1 MKNKM
6 ADLFDKIAKDDTLRL
21 ARMGREQ
28 GIYPYFKPLSET
40 EGTEVVIDG
49 KRLIMIGSN
58 NYLGLTTHPRVRQAS
73 IEAIQKYGTSC
84 TGSRF
89 LNGSLELHKELE
101 RRLAKFMGKEAALVF
116 STGYQSNLG
125 AITAL
130 MGKDDVAIC
139 DKDAHASLVDAVKM
153 AGCQMKRFRHNDM
166 ADLERILKETGDAAK
181 LVIVDGVY
189 SMGGDLA
196 KVPELI
202 ALCKQYGARFFLDDA
217 HGLGVMGPGGRG
229 TSFHFNAVDDVDL
242 IMGTFSKSF
251 ASLGGVIGG
260 GKDVID
266 FIQHNA
272 RPFIFSASMP
282 PANAA
287 AVLACLDV
295 IEADPSYVQ
304 RVHVQAAKV
313 RVALR
318 EMGYNCGESVTPV
331 VPVYIGSEMNTI
343 FAWRAFYDHGV
354 YVNPVVPPGVPPN
367 KSLLRTSYMATHT
380 DEQIERVIKAFY
392 EVGTYIGLI
401 EEKEPATA

>member
-1 MKNKM
+1 M
-6 ADLFDKIAKDDTLRL
+6 ADLFDKIANDTTLQQ
-21 ARMGREQ
+21 ARMSREM

-58 NYLGLTTHPRVRQAS
+58 NYLGLTTHPRVKQAA
-73 IEAIQKYGTSC
+73 IDAIQKYGTSC

-101 RRLAKFMGKEAALVF
+101 RRLAKFIGKEAAIVF

-130 MGKDDVAIC
+130 MDKDDVAIC

-153 AGCQMKRFRHNDM
+153 SGCQMKRFRHNDM
-166 ADLERILKETGDAAK
+166 ADLERLLKDTQGSPS

-196 KVPELI
+196 KVPEII

-217 HGLGVMGPGGRG
+217 HGMGVMGPGGRG
-229 TSFHFNAVDDVDL
+229 TAWHFNAIDDVDL
-242 IMGTFSKSF
+242 VMGTFSKSF
-251 ASLGGVIGG
+251 ASLGGVIAGS
-260 GKDVID
+260 KDVID
-266 FIQHNA
+266 YIQHHA
-272 RPFIFSASMP
+272 RSFIFSASMP
-282 PANAA
+282 PANVA
-287 AVLACLDV
+287 AVLACLDI
-295 IEADPSYVQ
+295 IEETPSYVQ
-304 RVHVQAAKV
+304 NVHRQAAKV
-313 RVALR
+313 RTALR

-331 VPVYIGSEMNTI
+331 VPVYTGSEMNTI
-343 FAWRAFYDHGV
+343 FAWKSFYDHGI

-367 KSLLRTSYMATHT
+367 KSLLRTSYMASHT

-401 EEKEPATA
+401 EEKATA

>member
-1 MKNKM
+1 M
-6 ADLFDKIAKDDTLRL
+6 ADLFDKIATDPVLQS
-21 ARMGREQ
+21 ARMGREM

-58 NYLGLTTHPRVRQAS
+58 NYLGLTTHPRVRQAA

-101 RRLAKFMGKEAALVF
+101 SRLARFMGKEAALVF

-130 MGKDDVAIC
+130 MDKNDIALC
-139 DKDAHASLVDAVKM
+139 DKDVHASLVDAVMM
-153 AGCQMKRFRHNDM
+153 AGCQMKRWRHNDM
-166 ADLERILKETGDAAK
+166 ADLERLLKETAGAARM
-181 LVIVDGVY
+181 VIVDGVY

-196 KVPELI
+196 KVPEI
-202 ALCKQYGARFFLDDA
+202 VALCKQYGARFFLDDA

-229 TSFHFNAVDDVDL
+229 TSIHFNAVDDVDL

-260 GKDVID
+260 SKDVID
-266 FIQHNA
+266 YIQHHA

-282 PANAA
+282 AANAA
-287 AVLACLDV
+287 AVLACLDI

-304 RVHVQAAKV
+304 QVHKQAAKV

-318 EMGYNCGESVTPV
+318 DMGYNCGESVTPV
-331 VPVYIGSEMNTI
+331 VPVMIGSEMNTV
-343 FAWRAFYDHGV
+343 FAWKAFYDHGV
-354 YVNPVVPPGVPPN
+354 YVNPVLPPGVPPN
-367 KSLLRTSYMATHT
+367 KSMLRTSYMATHT

-401 EEKEPATA
+401 EDKEPATA

>member
-1 MKNKM
+1 M
-6 ADLFDKIAKDDTLRL
+6 ADLFDKIANDSTLQQ
-21 ARMGREQ
+21 ARMSREM

-58 NYLGLTTHPRVRQAS
+58 NYLGLTTHPRVKQAA
-73 IEAIQKYGTSC
+73 IDAIQKYGTSC

-101 RRLAKFMGKEAALVF
+101 RRLAKFIGKEAAIVF

-130 MGKDDVAIC
+130 MEKDDVAIC

-153 AGCQMKRFRHNDM
+153 SGCQMKRFRHNDM
-166 ADLERILKETGDAAK
+166 ADLERLLKDTQGAPSM
-181 LVIVDGVY
+181 VIVDGVY

-196 KVPELI
+196 KVPEII

-229 TSFHFNAVDDVDL
+229 TAWHFNAIDDVDL
-242 IMGTFSKSF
+242 VMGTFSKSF
-251 ASLGGVIGG
+251 ASLGGVIAG

-266 FIQHNA
+266 YIQHHA
-272 RPFIFSASMP
+272 RSFIFSASMP
-282 PANAA
+282 PANVA
-287 AVLACLDV
+287 AVLACLDI
-295 IEADPSYVQ
+295 IEETPSYVQ
-304 RVHVQAAKV
+304 NVHRQAAKV
-313 RVALR
+313 RTALR

-331 VPVYIGSEMNTI
+331 VPVYTGSEMNTI
-343 FAWRAFYDHGV
+343 FAWKSFYDHGI

-367 KSLLRTSYMATHT
+367 KSLLRTSYMASHT

-401 EEKEPATA
+401 EEKATA

>member
-1 MKNKM
+1 M
-6 ADLFDKIAKDDTLRL
+6 ADLFDKIANDTTLQQ
-21 ARMGREQ
+21 ARMSREM

-58 NYLGLTTHPRVRQAS
+58 NYLGLTTHPHVKQAA
-73 IEAIQKYGTSC
+73 IDAIQKYGTSC

-101 RRLAKFMGKEAALVF
+101 RRLAKFIGKEAAIVF

-130 MGKDDVAIC
+130 MEKDDVAIC

-153 AGCQMKRFRHNDM
+153 SGCQMKRFRHNDM
-166 ADLERILKETGDAAK
+166 ADLERLLKDSQGSASM
-181 LVIVDGVY
+181 VIVDGVY

-196 KVPELI
+196 KVPEI
-202 ALCKQYGARFFLDDA
+202 IVLCKQYGARFFLDDA

-229 TSFHFNAVDDVDL
+229 TAWHFNAIDDVDL
-242 IMGTFSKSF
+242 VMGTFSKSF
-251 ASLGGVIGG
+251 ASLGGVIAG

-266 FIQHNA
+266 YIQHHA
-272 RPFIFSASMP
+272 RSFIFSASMP
-282 PANAA
+282 PANVA
-287 AVLACLDV
+287 AVLACLDI
-295 IEADPSYVQ
+295 IEENPSYVQ
-304 RVHVQAAKV
+304 NVHRQAAKV
-313 RVALR
+313 RTALR

-331 VPVYIGSEMNTI
+331 VPVYTGSEMNTI
-343 FAWRAFYDHGV
+343 FAWKSFYDHGI

-367 KSLLRTSYMATHT
+367 KSLLRTSYMASHT

-401 EEKEPATA
+401 EEKATA

>member
-1 MKNKM
+1 M
-6 ADLFDKIAKDDTLRL
+6 ADLFDKIANDSTLQQ
-21 ARMGREQ
+21 ARMSREM

-58 NYLGLTTHPRVRQAS
+58 NYLGLTTHPRVKQAA
-73 IEAIQKYGTSC
+73 IDAIQKYGTSC

-101 RRLAKFMGKEAALVF
+101 RRLAKFIGKEAAIVF

-130 MGKDDVAIC
+130 MEKDDVAIC

-153 AGCQMKRFRHNDM
+153 SGCQMKRFRHNDM
-166 ADLERILKETGDAAK
+166 ADLERLLKDTQGTAR

-196 KVPELI
+196 KVPEII

-229 TSFHFNAVDDVDL
+229 TAWHFNAIDDIDL
-242 IMGTFSKSF
+242 VMGTFSKSF
-251 ASLGGVIGG
+251 ASLGGVIAG

-266 FIQHNA
+266 YIQHHA
-272 RPFIFSASMP
+272 RSFIFSASMP
-282 PANAA
+282 PANVA
-287 AVLACLDV
+287 AVLACLD
-295 IEADPSYVQ
+295 I
-304 RVHVQAAKV
+304 
-313 RVALR
+313 
-318 EMGYNCGESVTPV
+318 
-331 VPVYIGSEMNTI
+331 
-343 FAWRAFYDHGV
+343 
-354 YVNPVVPPGVPPN
+354 
-367 KSLLRTSYMATHT
+367 
-380 DEQIERVIKAFY
+380 
-392 EVGTYIGLI
+392 I
-401 EEKEPATA
+401 EEGK

>member
-1 MKNKM
+1 M
-6 ADLFDKIAKDDTLRL
+6 ADLFDKIANDTTLQQ
-21 ARMGREQ
+21 ARMSREM

-58 NYLGLTTHPRVRQAS
+58 NYLGLTTHPHVKQAA
-73 IEAIQKYGTSC
+73 IDAIQKYGTSC

-101 RRLAKFMGKEAALVF
+101 RRLAKFIGKEAAIVF

-130 MGKDDVAIC
+130 MEKDDIAIC

-153 AGCQMKRFRHNDM
+153 SGCQMKRFRHNDM
-166 ADLERILKETGDAAK
+166 ADLERLLKDSQGSPS

-196 KVPELI
+196 KVPEII

-229 TSFHFNAVDDVDL
+229 TAWHFNAIDDVDL
-242 IMGTFSKSF
+242 VMGTFSKSF
-251 ASLGGVIGG
+251 ASLGGVIAG

-266 FIQHNA
+266 YIQHHA
-272 RPFIFSASMP
+272 RSFIFSASMP
-282 PANAA
+282 PANVA
-287 AVLACLDV
+287 AVLACLDI
-295 IEADPSYVQ
+295 IEENPSYVQ
-304 RVHVQAAKV
+304 NVHRQAAKV
-313 RVALR
+313 RTALR

-331 VPVYIGSEMNTI
+331 VPVYTGSEMNTI
-343 FAWRAFYDHGV
+343 FAWKSFYDHGI

-367 KSLLRTSYMATHT
+367 KSLLRTSYMASHT

-401 EEKEPATA
+401 EEKATA

>member
-1 MKNKM
+1 M
-6 ADLFDKIAKDDTLRL
+6 ADLFDKIAKDEVMQQ
-21 ARMGREQ
+21 ARMSREQ
-28 GIYPYFKPLSET
+28 GFYPYFKPLSET

-58 NYLGLTTHPRVRQAS
+58 NYLGLTTHPRVRQAA

-101 RRLAKFMGKEAALVF
+101 RRLAKFIGKEAAIVF

-125 AITAL
+125 AISAL
-130 MGKDDVAIC
+130 LDKDDIAVC
-139 DKDAHASLVDAVKM
+139 DKDVHASLVDAVKM
-153 AGCQMKRFRHNDM
+153 AGCQMKRWRHNDM
-166 ADLERILKETGDAAK
+166 ADLERVLIDTQDSARM
-181 LVIVDGVY
+181 VIVDGVY

-196 KVPELI
+196 KVPEII

-229 TSFHFNAVDDVDL
+229 TSMHFNAVDDVDL

-251 ASLGGVIGG
+251 ASLGGVIAGNR
-260 GKDVID
+260 DVID
-266 FIQHNA
+266 FIQHHA
-272 RPFIFSASMP
+272 RSFIFSASMP
-282 PANAA
+282 AANAA

-304 RVHVQAAKV
+304 QVHRQAAKV

-331 VPVYIGSEMNTI
+331 VPVFIGSEMNTV
-343 FAWRAFYDHGV
+343 FAWKAFYDHGI
-354 YVNPVVPPGVPPN
+354 YVNPVLPPGVPPN
-367 KSLLRTSYMATHT
+367 KSMLRTSYMATHT

-401 EEKEPATA
+401 EDKEPVTA

>member
-1 MKNKM
+1 M
-6 ADLFDKIAKDDTLRL
+6 ADLFDKIANDTTLQQ
-21 ARMGREQ
+21 ARMSREM

-58 NYLGLTTHPRVRQAS
+58 NYLGLTTHPRVKQAA
-73 IEAIQKYGTSC
+73 IDAIQKYGTSC

-101 RRLAKFMGKEAALVF
+101 RRLAKFIGKEAAIVF

-130 MGKDDVAIC
+130 MEKDDVAIC

-153 AGCQMKRFRHNDM
+153 SGCQMKRFRHNDM
-166 ADLERILKETGDAAK
+166 ADLERLLKDSQGSPS

-196 KVPELI
+196 KVPEII

-229 TSFHFNAVDDVDL
+229 TAWHFNAIDDVDL
-242 IMGTFSKSF
+242 VMGTFSKSF
-251 ASLGGVIGG
+251 ASLGGVIAG

-266 FIQHNA
+266 YIQHHA
-272 RPFIFSASMP
+272 RSFIFSASMP
-282 PANAA
+282 PANVA
-287 AVLACLDV
+287 AVLACLDI
-295 IEADPSYVQ
+295 IEETPSYVQ
-304 RVHVQAAKV
+304 NVHRQAAKV
-313 RVALR
+313 RTALR

-331 VPVYIGSEMNTI
+331 VPVYTGSEMNTI
-343 FAWRAFYDHGV
+343 FAWKSFYDHGI

-367 KSLLRTSYMATHT
+367 KSLLRTSYMASHT

-401 EEKEPATA
+401 EEKATA

>member
-1 MKNKM
+1 M
-6 ADLFDKIAKDDTLRL
+6 ADLFDKIANDTTLQQ
-21 ARMGREQ
+21 ARMSREM

-58 NYLGLTTHPRVRQAS
+58 NYLGLTTHPHVKQAA
-73 IEAIQKYGTSC
+73 IDAIQKYGTSC

-101 RRLAKFMGKEAALVF
+101 RRLAKFIGKEAAIVF

-130 MGKDDVAIC
+130 MEKDDVAIC

-153 AGCQMKRFRHNDM
+153 SGCQMKRFRHNDM
-166 ADLERILKETGDAAK
+166 ADLERLLKDSQGSAS

-196 KVPELI
+196 KVPEII

-229 TSFHFNAVDDVDL
+229 TAWHFNAIDDVDL
-242 IMGTFSKSF
+242 VMGTFSKSF
-251 ASLGGVIGG
+251 ASLGGVIAG

-266 FIQHNA
+266 YIQHHA
-272 RPFIFSASMP
+272 RSFIFSASMP
-282 PANAA
+282 PANVA
-287 AVLACLDV
+287 AVLACLDI
-295 IEADPSYVQ
+295 IEENPSYVQ
-304 RVHVQAAKV
+304 NVHRQAAKV
-313 RVALR
+313 RTALR

-331 VPVYIGSEMNTI
+331 VPVYTGSEMNTI
-343 FAWRAFYDHGV
+343 FAWKSFYDHGI

-367 KSLLRTSYMATHT
+367 KSLLRTSYMASHT

-401 EEKEPATA
+401 EEKATA

>member
-1 MKNKM
+1 M
-6 ADLFDKIAKDDTLRL
+6 ADLFDKIANDTTLQQ
-21 ARMGREQ
+21 ARMSREM

-58 NYLGLTTHPRVRQAS
+58 NYLGLTTHPHVKQAA
-73 IEAIQKYGTSC
+73 IDAIQKYGTSC

-101 RRLAKFMGKEAALVF
+101 RRLAKFIGKEAAIVF

-130 MGKDDVAIC
+130 MEKDDIAIC

-153 AGCQMKRFRHNDM
+153 SGCQMKRFRHNDM
-166 ADLERILKETGDAAK
+166 ADLERLLKDSQGSAS

-196 KVPELI
+196 KVPEII

-229 TSFHFNAVDDVDL
+229 TAWHFNAIDDVDL
-242 IMGTFSKSF
+242 VMGTFSKSF
-251 ASLGGVIGG
+251 ASLGGVIAG

-266 FIQHNA
+266 YIQHHA
-272 RPFIFSASMP
+272 RSFIFSASMP
-282 PANAA
+282 PANVA
-287 AVLACLDV
+287 AVLACLDI
-295 IEADPSYVQ
+295 IEENPSYVQ
-304 RVHVQAAKV
+304 NVHRQAAKV
-313 RVALR
+313 RTALR

-331 VPVYIGSEMNTI
+331 VPVYTGSEMNTI
-343 FAWRAFYDHGV
+343 FAWKSFYDHGI

-367 KSLLRTSYMATHT
+367 KSLLRTSYMASHT

-401 EEKEPATA
+401 EEKATA

>member
-1 MKNKM
+1 M
-6 ADLFDKIAKDDTLRL
+6 ADLFSKIATDSILQA
-21 ARMGREQ
+21 ARMGRET

-58 NYLGLTTHPRVRQAS
+58 NYLGLTTHPHVRQAA

-101 RRLAKFMGKEAALVF
+101 RRLAVFIGKEAAIVF
-116 STGYQSNLG
+116 STGYQTNLG
-125 AITAL
+125 SISAL
-130 MGKDDVAIC
+130 MDRDDVAIC
-139 DKDAHASLVDAVKM
+139 DKDVHASLVDAVKM
-153 AGCQMKRFRHNDM
+153 AGCQMKRYRHNDM
-166 ADLERILKETGDAAK
+166 EDLERVLKESTGSPCM
-181 LVIVDGVY
+181 VIVDGVY

-196 KVPELI
+196 NVPEI
-202 ALCKQYGARFFLDDA
+202 VALCKQYGSRFFLDDA

-229 TSFHFNAVDDVDL
+229 TSWHFNAINDVDL

-251 ASLGGVIGG
+251 ASLGGVIAGER
-260 GKDVID
+260 DVID
-266 FIQHNA
+266 YIQHHA

-282 PANAA
+282 PSNAA

-295 IEADPSYVQ
+295 IEADPGYVQ
-304 RVHVQAAKV
+304 QVHRQASKV
-313 RVALR
+313 RTALR
-318 EMGYNCGESVTPV
+318 QMGYNCGESVTPV
-331 VPVYIGSEMNTI
+331 VPVYIGSEMNTV
-343 FAWRAFYDHGV
+343 FAWKSFYDHGI
-354 YVNPVVPPGVPPN
+354 YVNPVLPPGVPPN

-401 EEKEPATA
+401 EEKSSTSA